1 MNNIEL
7 MNVLNTTNDLL
18 EYFAGFRLRD
28 SAIMKGLLFALN
40 DIIEELSA
48 LHVFHDEKQLLW
60 GFDDFVQLNDT
71 RMTDELQDMNLSTD
85 ALHIC
90 HIDDFLLL

>member
-28 SAIMKGLLFALN
+28 STIMKGLLFALN

-48 LHVFHDEKQLLW
+48 LHVFHDEK
-60 GFDDFVQLNDT
+60 
-71 RMTDELQDMNLSTD
+71 
-85 ALHIC
+85 
-90 HIDDFLLL
+90 